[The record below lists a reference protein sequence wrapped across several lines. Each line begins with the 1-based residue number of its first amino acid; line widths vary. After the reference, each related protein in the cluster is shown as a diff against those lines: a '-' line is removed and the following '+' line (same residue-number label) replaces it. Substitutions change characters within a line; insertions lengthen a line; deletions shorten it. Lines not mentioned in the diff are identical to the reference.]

1 MNLKKWINEINE
13 EIDILV
19 SLNIN
24 IKLIIFVKQLLPKI
38 DSNVNFRLLYRIII
52 KGLESN
58 FLNK

>member
-52 KGLESN
+52 KGL
-58 FLNK
+58 